1 MNPTHRHLL
10 IGLVAFFAVPGLCAA
25 ENPRTNTTAT
35 APAATVFTPAA

>member
-25 ENPRTNTTAT
+25 ENPRTNTAT
-35 APAATVFTPAA
+35 PPAPAGAAQA